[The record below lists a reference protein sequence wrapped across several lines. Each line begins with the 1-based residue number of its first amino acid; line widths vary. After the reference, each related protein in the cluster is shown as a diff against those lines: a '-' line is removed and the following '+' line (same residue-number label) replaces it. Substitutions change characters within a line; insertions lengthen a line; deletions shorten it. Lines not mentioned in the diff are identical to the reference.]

1 MKDDQFNKRRW
12 AGSYFISVL
21 SIGLVLL
28 SLGLLGLVFL
38 HAQQL
43 SVLIRENITF
53 EIIMNGE
60 AKEANILQFQ
70 KVLDASPSVKSTQYI
85 TREEATKQLATE
97 LGEDFIHWLG
107 EDENPL
113 LPSIEVKFNAA
124 WANNDSLAVI
134 DKQLSVHKDV
144 KEVYYQQSLIH
155 LINQNI
161 QRIGF
166 ALSVFSIL
174 LLVIATALINNT
186 IRLAV
191 YARRFRIRSMQLVGA
206 TEPFIRKPFLMQA
219 IGQGFIGGTMAILLL
234 IGLLYLLTSHI
245 PELLLLQNIRNI
257 LLLFVALLIL
267 GILLTII
274 STYVSLNKYLR
285 AKTDKL
291 FV

>member
-1 MKDDQFNKRRW
+1 
-12 AGSYFISVL
+12 
-21 SIGLVLL
+21 
-28 SLGLLGLVFL
+28 
-38 HAQQL
+38 
-43 SVLIRENITF
+43 
-53 EIIMNGE
+53 
-60 AKEANILQFQ
+60 
-70 KVLDASPSVKSTQYI
+70 
-85 TREEATKQLATE
+85 
-97 LGEDFIHWLG
+97 
-107 EDENPL
+107 
-113 LPSIEVKFNAA
+113 VKFNAA